1 MLSAMCDVNDNTR
14 CFIISEGSSVL
25 ARTGSPW
32 HSKQKKDILAL
43 MGEYFMLL
51 DILYTSFVS
60 VTL

>member
-1 MLSAMCDVNDNTR
+1 MLMIDTR
-14 CFIISEGSSVL
+14 CFITSEGTSVL

-32 HSKQKKDILAL
+32 HSKQKKDIPAL
-43 MGEYFMLL
+43 MGKYFMLL

>member
-1 MLSAMCDVNDNTR
+1 MLMIDTR

-25 ARTGSPW
+25 ARTGSLW

-43 MGEYFMLL
+43 MDEYFMLL

-60 VTL
+60 ITL